1 MSIPQ
6 RLSIVTLGV
15 ADIARSSEFYQRLGW
30 KPAEASTPE
39 IVWFSTGG
47 SALGLFETVEL
58 AKDVGVPNTPLS
70 GFRGTTLAIN
80 FESIAEVDAAWRDA
94 VAAGADPVKQPQ
106 TAEWGGHSGYFA
118 DPDGHLWETVFA
130 PGVKL
135 DDEGRVLF

>member
-15 ADIARSSEFYQRLGW
+15 ADVKRSSAFYQALGW
-30 KPAEASTPE
+30 EPAKTSTDE

-47 SALGLFETVEL
+47 TALGLFETAEL
-58 AKDVGVPNTPLS
+58 AKDVGVPNAPRS

-80 FESIAEVDAAWRDA
+80 FESVEDVDAAWRDA
-94 VAAGADPVKQPQ
+94 VAAGATPVKRPQ

-118 DPDGHLWETVFA
+118 DPDGHYWEMVFA
-130 PGVKL
+130 PGFAI
-135 DDEGRVLF
+135 DEDGRVTL